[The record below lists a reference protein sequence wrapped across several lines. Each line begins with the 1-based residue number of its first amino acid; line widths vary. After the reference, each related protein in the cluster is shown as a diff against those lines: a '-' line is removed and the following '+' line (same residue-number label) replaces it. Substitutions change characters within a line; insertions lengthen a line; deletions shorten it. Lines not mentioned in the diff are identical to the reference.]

1 MITDVGMKAVGMGLA
16 VVSLAGVGSGIGAIF
31 ASLLSGI
38 ARNPSMEKTLVQ
50 RAFIG
55 FALVEAVAL
64 YALVMAFLIMLVLK

>member
-1 MITDVGMKAVGMGLA
+1 MISDVGLKAVGMGLA
-16 VVSLAGVGSGIGAIF
+16 VVSLAGVGSGIGSIF
-31 ASLLSGI
+31 ASLLAGI
-38 ARNPSMEKTLVQ
+38 ARNPSMEKVLVQ